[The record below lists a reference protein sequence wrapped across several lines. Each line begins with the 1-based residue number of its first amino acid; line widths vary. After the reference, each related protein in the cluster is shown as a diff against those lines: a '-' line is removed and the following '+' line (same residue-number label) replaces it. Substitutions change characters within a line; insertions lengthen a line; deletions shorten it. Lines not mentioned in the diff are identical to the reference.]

1 MFPAVSKKLTPLIS
15 FFSTTETGTVKLYR
29 RKEAYG
35 FITSDIDQQDVFVHR
50 TDIKNAPSDDIFNPI
65 LQTGERVKFTRTNVD
80 GKRVGSSITYEDGT
94 NIPIYRQNKDRK
106 DRIRLIK
113 SRLGFKIYNLFS
125 SENEENDDD
134 SSEDMVA
141 DKIMM
146 ELHKAQREVEYHERN
161 MTLEEN
167 EK

>member
-1 MFPAVSKKLTPLIS
+1 M
-15 FFSTTETGTVKLYR
+15 GKLYR

-35 FITSDIDQQDVFVHR
+35 FITSDIDQ
-50 TDIKNAPSDDIFNPI
+50 KDIFIPI
-65 LQTGERVKFTRTNVD
+65 LQTGERVKFIRTNID
-80 GKRVGSSITYEDGT
+80 GKRVGSNITYENGT

-113 SRLGFKIYNLFS
+113 SRLGFKIYNLFA
-125 SENEENDDD
+125 SEFDENGDD
-134 SSEDMVA
+134 SNEDMVV

-146 ELHKAQREVEYHERN
+146 ELHKAQREVEYHEQN
-161 MTLEEN
+161 MTLEEV